1 MEMMVVS
8 YSLDLAQG
16 AIHLVK
22 ANFCNST
29 RATEPIHAK
38 RKLWWCP
45 SIAWMNMNKREAKT
59 LAIPS

>member
-1 MEMMVVS
+1 MVVVS
-8 YSLDLAQG
+8 YSLDHAQSD
-16 AIHLVK
+16 HLVK

-45 SIAWMNMNKREAKT
+45 SIAWMNMNKRSVKT
-59 LAIPS
+59 LAVHS